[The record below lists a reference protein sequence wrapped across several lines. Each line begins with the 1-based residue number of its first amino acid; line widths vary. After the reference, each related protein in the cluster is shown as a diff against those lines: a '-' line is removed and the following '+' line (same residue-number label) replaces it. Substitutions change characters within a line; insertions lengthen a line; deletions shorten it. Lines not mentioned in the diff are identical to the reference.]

1 MTTPALYRQESE
13 ISKTDTSIFTE
24 KGVVGHHELV
34 DVPDTIT
41 EEDEGGNVGS
51 AAYEKSKHMEE
62 LTPAQAK
69 SILRKI
75 DWFILPMF
83 LVTQTLQYLD
93 KTALNYAKV
102 FGMEKAMGLKGN
114 QFSVAASIFYV
125 GYLVAQAPWAYL
137 IGRYPAGRVLGVST
151 FIWGLAVVTMVFNRN
166 YAGVLVSRFVLGVFE
181 ASVTPGLSL
190 MTGFWYTRAEMPLRQ
205 TIWYSSIGW
214 GGMIGALMAAGISKM
229 ADVSGALRD
238 QAARDSNWSFS
249 QQPVPRWKLIFYIL
263 GALTIAWGF
272 VLWFFLQDGPSNAK
286 FLREHERWAAVK
298 RVAAN
303 GTGIK
308 TTKFNKKQ
316 GLAALKDPKAWLLT
330 LAMFGSSVPN
340 GVLTNFSGPII
351 KGLGFSTFN
360 AALLDCAGR
369 SFQVIGLLI
378 AGIVATKFQ
387 NSRILMCT
395 VGNVLCVLGSS
406 LLAFLPHTSRYV
418 WPRLFGFW
426 LVNTQSIGFTLGLVM
441 VSSNVGSYSKRSVT
455 SSMIFV
461 AYCAGNAAGP
471 AFVYESEAPN
481 YTSAAAAMMG
491 GYTGKLI
498 CHCLL
503 GYYMWRSNKK
513 RDAEYGPADPVKAA
527 DNGMAG
533 QTEDENIHFR
543 YCY

>member
-13 ISKTDTSIFTE
+13 MSKTDASIFTE
-24 KGVVGHHELV
+24 KGAIAHHELLA
-34 DVPDTIT
+34 VPETIS
-41 EEDEGGNVGS
+41 EGDEDESGNVGL

-69 SILRKI
+69 AVLRKI

-83 LVTQTLQYLD
+83 LITQTIQYLD

-125 GYLVAQAPWAYL
+125 GYLCAQAPWAYM
-137 IGRYPAGRVLGVST
+137 IGRFPAGRVLGIST
-151 FIWGLAVVTMVFNRN
+151 LIWGVAVITMVTNKN

-190 MTGFWYTRAEMPLRQ
+190 MTGFWYTRAEAPIRQ
-205 TIWYSSIGW
+205 CIWYSSVGW
-214 GGMIGALMAAGISKM
+214 GGMIGSLMAAGISKM
-229 ADVSGALRD
+229 SDH
-238 QAARDSNWSFS
+238 
-249 QQPVPRWKLIFYIL
+249 PVPRWKLIFYIL
-263 GALTIAWGF
+263 GALTIIWGAI
-272 VLWFFLQDGPSNAK
+272 LWFFLQDGPSNAK
-286 FLREHERWAAVK
+286 FLKEHEKWAAVK

-316 GLAALKDPKAWLLT
+316 GFAAFKDPKAWLLT
-330 LAMFGSSVPN
+330 LAMFGSS
-340 GVLTNFSGPII
+340 
-351 KGLGFSTFN
+351 GFSTFN

-369 SFQVIGLLI
+369 SLQIIGLLI
-378 AGIVATKFQ
+378 AGIIATKFE
-387 NSRILMCT
+387 NSRIYCVT
-395 VGNVLCVLGSS
+395 AGNVLCVLGSS
-406 LLAFLPHTSRYV
+406 LMAFLPHAAKYT
-418 WPRLFGFW
+418 WPRLIGFW
-426 LVNTQSIGFTLGLVM
+426 LVNLQSIGFTLGLVM
-441 VSSNVGSYSKRSVT
+441 VSSNIGSY

-471 AFVYESEAPN
+471 AFVYEQEAPG
-481 YTSAAAAMMG
+481 YKSAAAAMMG

-513 RDAEYGPADPVKAA
+513 RDAEHGPADPVKAA

-533 QTEDENIHFR
+533 MTEDENIHFR

>member
-1 MTTPALYRQESE
+1 M
-13 ISKTDTSIFTE
+13 SKTDSSIMTE
-24 KGVVGHHELV
+24 KGVLAHHELLA
-34 DVPDTIT
+34 VPETIS
-41 EEDEGGNVGS
+41 EEDEDGNVGR

-69 SILRKI
+69 SVLRKI

-83 LVTQTLQYLD
+83 LITQTIQYLD

-125 GYLVAQAPWAYL
+125 GYLCAQAPWAYL
-137 IGRYPAGRVLGVST
+137 IGRFPAGRVLGVST
-151 FIWGLAVVTMVFNRN
+151 FIWGIAVLTMVFNKN
-166 YAGVLVSRFVLGVFE
+166 YAGVLVSRFILGIFE

-190 MTGFWYTRAEMPLRQ
+190 MTGFWYTRAEAPIRQ
-205 TIWYSSIGW
+205 CIWYSSVGW
-214 GGMIGALMAAGISKM
+214 GGMIGSLMAAGISKM
-229 ADVSGALRD
+229 SDH
-238 QAARDSNWSFS
+238 
-249 QQPVPRWKLIFYIL
+249 PVPRWKLIFYIL
-263 GALTIAWGF
+263 GALTIIWGAL
-272 VLWFFLQDGPSNAK
+272 LWFFLQDGPSNAR
-286 FLREHERWAAVK
+286 FLKPHEKLAAVK

-308 TTKFNKKQ
+308 TTTFNRKQ

-369 SFQVIGLLI
+369 SLQIIGLLI
-378 AGIVATKFQ
+378 AGIIATKFE
-387 NSRILMCT
+387 NSRIYCVT
-395 VGNVLCVLGSS
+395 AGNILCVLGSS
-406 LLAFLPHTSRYV
+406 LMAFLPHAAKYT
-418 WPRLFGFW
+418 WPRLIGFW
-426 LVNTQSIGFTLGLVM
+426 LVNLQSIGFTLGLVM
-441 VSSNVGSYSKRSVT
+441 VSSNIGSYSKRSVT
-455 SSMIFV
+455 SSMIFI

-471 AFVYESEAPN
+471 AFVYESEAPG
-481 YTSAAAAMMG
+481 YRSAAAAMMG
-491 GYTGKLI
+491 GYTGKL
-498 CHCLL
+498 
-503 GYYMWRSNKK
+503 MWRSNKK
-513 RDAEYGPADPVKAA
+513 RDAQYGPADPVKAA

-533 QTEDENIHFR
+533 MTEDENIHFR

>member
-13 ISKTDTSIFTE
+13 VSKTDASIFTE
-24 KGVVGHHELV
+24 KGAVAHHELLA
-34 DVPDTIT
+34 VPETIT
-41 EEDEGGNVGS
+41 EGDEDESGNVGL

-69 SILRKI
+69 AVLRKI

-83 LVTQTLQYLD
+83 LVTQTIQYLD
-93 KTALNYAKV
+93 KV

-125 GYLVAQAPWAYL
+125 GYLCAQAPWAYM
-137 IGRYPAGRVLGVST
+137 IGRFPAGRVLGVST
-151 FIWGLAVVTMVFNRN
+151 LIWGVAVITMVTNKN
-166 YAGVLVSRFVLGVFE
+166 YAGVLVSRFILGVFE

-190 MTGFWYTRAEMPLRQ
+190 MTGFWYTRAEAPIRQ
-205 TIWYSSIGW
+205 CIWYSSVGW
-214 GGMIGALMAAGISKM
+214 GGMIGSLMAAGISKM
-229 ADVSGALRD
+229 SDH
-238 QAARDSNWSFS
+238 
-249 QQPVPRWKLIFYIL
+249 PVPRWKLIFYIL
-263 GALTIAWGF
+263 GALTIVWGGI
-272 VLWFFLQDGPSNAK
+272 LWFFLQDGPSNAK
-286 FLREHERWAAVK
+286 FLKEHEKWAAVK

-316 GLAALKDPKAWLLT
+316 GFAAFRDPKAWLLT

-369 SFQVIGLLI
+369 SLQIIGLLI
-378 AGIVATKFQ
+378 AGIVATKFE
-387 NSRILMCT
+387 NSRIYCVT
-395 VGNVLCVLGSS
+395 AGNVLCVLGST
-406 LLAFLPHTSRYV
+406 LFAPKGLMAFLPHAAKYT
-418 WPRLFGFW
+418 WPRLIGFW
-426 LVNTQSIGFTLGLVM
+426 LVNLQSIGFTLGLVM
-441 VSSNVGSYSKRSVT
+441 VSSNIGSYSKRSVT
-455 SSMIFV
+455 SSMIFI

-471 AFVYESEAPN
+471 AFVYESEAPG
-481 YTSAAAAMMG
+481 YKSAAAAMMG
-491 GYTGKLI
+491 GYTGKLV

-533 QTEDENIHFR
+533 MTEDENIHFR